1 VSEGRIAALGE
12 SPVRGWRAAAVWLA
26 LAPAAVQALPLFW
39 KTPLSHDHPTHLFKA
54 WHFWTEMLGQWR
66 LRGWSHF
73 WGFGFPSDEFVPSGG
88 ELWVSLFRALSLGQL
103 SWLRTYALAFAA
115 FLLFKA
121 FTAFVFTRRY
131 FGLTAAV
138 IAAWLTSLDAGAFSE
153 GGWLWNVEWGVW
165 PVSLAMCFL
174 LLALVQLSA
183 VLRTGRAR
191 HVLRAGLWSAAAL
204 LTHQIAL
211 LALAGVVPL
220 LLLGQCS
227 RERPLPPLRL
237 AQTLG
242 AALLGFALPATTLL
256 PFLARSHYTMDLGDA
271 TQSLV
276 QVTARLLELRTFA
289 NVPPLV
295 HGLGLL
301 GGWFV
306 LRGGPRRTR
315 FIALSAIAFLVMSS
329 DLLTGVL
336 HLERVLPSLI
346 KIESARCLLVAKLFW
361 YPLAGHACVEL
372 ARRLRPLW
380 SRWARGRTVPAALVT
395 LGAAA
400 TLMGSTLPHWYA
412 AESQKQI
419 QGEAETAFYA
429 DLQQVWA
436 WSRELHAQHAG
447 HFRIAYYMPHGDHLA
462 TLAPVFDQTLL
473 YKIGVTPTQIF
484 DGLPLND
491 GRDILKALSIEYVV
505 SFKPLEAPLF
515 ELERSFGS
523 LRLYR
528 FADYDPDPFDVLG
541 PGHGE
546 LLEFAPERVRIRL
559 SEMGPWSRLR
569 IHVGAMDRWQAEIAG
584 TVVPI
589 STVPAQGV
597 EDPVL
602 MEVPARDG
610 ELLLRYVYRWSDWL
624 GLLVTLGALPAFWV
638 LTRWGPRPW
647 QALFSE
653 LERRRRPLLWLALAG
668 GVLLAG
674 MLILRT
680 RNNHRLLPPRSLFYD
695 GLPLTLGGHPCSKIS
710 PLGYGCGIQ
719 RVEAALVH
727 GRGDHLCM
735 TSTSREPL
743 RVQIP
748 GKLGAFLVAQYDA
761 LGAPGSIRAELDGN
775 PLGQAHTRPAYM
787 LRQTLQFDTRARSG
801 TEGDLQVVL
810 EGGPLACFDLWW
822 R

>member
-1 VSEGRIAALGE
+1 MRG
-12 SPVRGWRAAAVWLA
+12 GWRTAAAWLSLLPA
-26 LAPAAVQALPLFW
+26 LVQAFPLFW

-88 ELWVSLFRALSLGQL
+88 EIWVSLFRALSLGQL
-103 SWLRTYALAFAA
+103 TWLRTYALAFAA
-115 FLLFKA
+115 FLLLKPL
-121 FTAFVFTRRY
+121 TAFLFTRRY
-131 FGLTAAV
+131 FGPGAGV
-138 IAAWLTSLDAGAFSE
+138 IAAWLTSVDAGEFSE
-153 GGWLWNVEWGVW
+153 GGWAWNVEWGVW

-174 LLALVQLSA
+174 LLSFLQLGA
-183 VLRTGRAR
+183 VLGTGQAR
-191 HVLRAGLWSAAAL
+191 HVLRAGLWSTAAL

-211 LALAGVVPL
+211 LVLALVVPL

-227 RERPLPPLRL
+227 RRRPLPPLRV

-242 AALLGFALPATTLL
+242 AALLGFALPAATLL
-256 PFLARSHYTMDLGDA
+256 PFLARSQYTLDLGGA
-271 TQSLV
+271 NQSLTEV
-276 QVTARLLELRTFA
+276 ATRLLELRTFA

-306 LRGGPRRTR
+306 LRDGPRSAR
-315 FIALSAIAFLVMSS
+315 FIALAALVFLLASS
-329 DLLTGVL
+329 NLLTGVL
-336 HLERVLPSLI
+336 HLERILPSLI
-346 KIESARCLLVAKLFW
+346 KIENARCLLVAKLFW
-361 YPLAGHACVEL
+361 YPLAGHACVEV
-372 ARRLRPLW
+372 AKRLRPLW
-380 SRWARGRTVPAALVT
+380 SRVSSGRGGLAALA
-395 LGAAA
+395 LSAGA
-400 TLMGSTLPHWYA
+400 TLMGSTLPQLYTSR
-412 AESQKQI
+412 SQKQI
-419 QGEAETAFYA
+419 QGEAETEFFA

-436 WSRELHAQHAG
+436 WSRELHAQHDG
-447 HFRIAYYMPHGDHLA
+447 HYRIAYYMPHGDHLA
-462 TLAPVFDQTLL
+462 TLAPVYDQTLL

-491 GRDILKALSIEYVV
+491 GRDLLKALSIEYVV
-505 SFKPLEAPLF
+505 SWKPLDAPLF
-515 ELERSFGS
+515 ELERNFGS

-528 FADYDPDPFDVLG
+528 FKDYDPNPFDVLG
-541 PGHGE
+541 PGHAE

-569 IHVGAMDRWQAEIAG
+569 IHVGSIDRWQAQIAG
-584 TVVPI
+584 TAVPI

-624 GLLVTLGALPAFWV
+624 GLLVTLSALPAFWA
-638 LTRWGPRPW
+638 LTRLGQKPW
-647 QALFSE
+647 QSLFSE
-653 LERRRRPLLWLALAG
+653 VTRRRRPLLRLALG
-668 GVLLAG
+668 GSVLLLGAV
-674 MLILRT
+674 LLRL
-680 RNNHRLLPPRSLFYD
+680 RDNQRLLPSRSLFYGD
-695 GLPLTLGGHPCSKIS
+695 LDLSLGGHPCTKASALS
-710 PLGYGCGIQ
+710 YGCGVQ

-748 GKLGAFLVAQYDA
+748 GELGAFLVAQYDA

-787 LRQTLQFDTRARSG
+787 LRQTIQFDTRWRAG
-801 TEGDLQVVL
+801 TKGDLEVTL
-810 EGGPLACFDLWW
+810 EGGPLTCFDFWW

>member
-1 VSEGRIAALGE
+1 MTSLIRRQWSSIAAGL
-12 SPVRGWRAAAVWLA
+12 SLLPA
-26 LAPAAVQALPLFW
+26 LIQAFPFIW

-54 WHFWTEMLGQWR
+54 WHFWTEMLGQGR

-103 SWLRTYALAFAA
+103 SWLRTYALALAA

-131 FGLTAAV
+131 FGPSAAL
-138 IAAWLTSLDAGAFSE
+138 IAAWLTSLDPGEFSE
-153 GGWLWNVEWGVW
+153 GGWAWNVDWGVW

-174 LLALVQLSA
+174 LLGSAQLSA

-191 HVLRAGLWSAAAL
+191 HALRAGLWSAAAL
-204 LTHQIAL
+204 ITHQIAL
-211 LALAGVVPL
+211 LVLAVVVPL

-227 RERPLPPLRL
+227 RQRALPPLRV

-256 PFLARSHYTMDLGDA
+256 PFLARSQVTLDLGEA
-271 TQSLV
+271 TQSLADV
-276 QVTARLLELRTFA
+276 GTRLLELRTFA
-289 NVPPLV
+289 HVPPLV
-295 HGLGLL
+295 HALSLL
-301 GGWFV
+301 GAWFV
-306 LRGGPRRTR
+306 LRRGRRSAR
-315 FIALSAIAFLVMSS
+315 FIALSALAFLLATS

-346 KIESARCLLVAKLFW
+346 KIETARCLLVAKLFW
-361 YPLAGHACVEL
+361 YPLAGFACVEL
-372 ARRLRPLW
+372 ARRAWLLA
-380 SRWARGRTVPAALVT
+380 SRQARGRAALAGLLT
-395 LGAAA
+395 IGGAAA
-400 TLMGSTLPHWYA
+400 LMAPVPPRWPAWQLPH
-412 AESQKQI
+412 QI
-419 QGEAETAFYA
+419 QGEAETAFFA

-436 WSRELHAQHAG
+436 WSRELRATHAG
-447 HFRIAYYMPHGDHLA
+447 HYRIAYYMPHGDHLA
-462 TLAPVFDQTLL
+462 TLAPVYDQTLL

-491 GRDILKALSIEYVV
+491 GRDLLKALSVEYVV
-505 SFKPLEAPLF
+505 SFRSLEPALF

-528 FADYDPDPFDVLG
+528 FKDYHPDPFEVLG
-541 PGHGE
+541 PGHAE

-559 SEMGPWSRLR
+559 SGMAPESRLR
-569 IHVGAMDRWQAEIAG
+569 IHVAAFDRWQAEIAG
-584 TVVPI
+584 SALPI
-589 STVPAQGV
+589 STVAAQGV

-610 ELLLRYVYRWSDWL
+610 ELVLRYVYRASDWL
-624 GLLVTLGALPAFWV
+624 GLILTLGALPAFWA
-638 LTRWGPRPW
+638 LARRGPEPW
-647 QALFSE
+647 RALFSRVA
-653 LERRRRPLLWLALAG
+653 RRRRALLWGALGG

-674 MLILRT
+674 SVVLRI
-680 RNNHRLLPPRSLFYD
+680 RDNQRLLPPRSLFHAD
-695 GLPLTLGGHPCSKIS
+695 LPLTLGGHPCTKLNSLS
-710 PLGYGCGIQ
+710 YGCGVQ

-735 TSTSREPL
+735 RATSREPL
-743 RVQIP
+743 RVRIP

-775 PLGQAHTRPAYM
+775 PLGQARTRPAYM
-787 LRQTLQFDTRARSG
+787 LRQTIQFDTRARAG
-801 TEGDLQVVL
+801 TEGDLEVML
-810 EGGPLACFDLWW
+810 EGGPLTCFDLWW